1 MTSAISPSLSS
12 VNDEQRS
19 AAWQAAGLAVAAQI
33 TDGMTVGLGTGRSAA
48 AAIRALG
55 ARVAEGLSCAGVP
68 TSFGSEVLA
77 NEVGI
82 EVAALR
88 DDLDIAFDGADC
100 VTRSGLIVKGAG
112 GAMVRERL
120 VAEAAKR
127 FVVLVDETKL
137 GETLDVWGLLPIAV
151 LPFAADRVTKQLA
164 DLSPARRETPSD
176 DGLILMDLCVPAG
189 ADWVE
194 VADRAWSTPGVVD
207 HGLFV
212 VDPAD
217 VLVGYPDGARRLP
230 DIV

>member
-1 MTSAISPSLSS
+1 
-12 VNDEQRS
+12 
-19 AAWQAAGLAVAAQI
+19 
-33 TDGMTVGLGTGRSAA
+33 
-48 AAIRALG
+48 
-55 ARVAEGLSCAGVP
+55 
-68 TSFGSEVLA
+68 
-77 NEVGI
+77 
-82 EVAALR
+82 
-88 DDLDIAFDGADC
+88 
-100 VTRSGLIVKGAG
+100 
-112 GAMVRERL
+112 
-120 VAEAAKR
+120 
-127 FVVLVDETKL
+127 
-137 GETLDVWGLLPIAV
+137 LPIAV

-212 VDPAD
+212 VEPAD